1 MINVNNNLKN
11 INDLN
16 NNNNN
21 NNINR
26 LNDNNNNNLNIN
38 TFIGIDVGKFYIDV
52 YNSLT
57 GEYYLKIKNDEQS
70 IKKLITQIK
79 KSFKF
84 YNDKN
89 KTSLNTKHTL
99 VIIDLTG
106 DYEVLC
112 RDTFYNNGFTNI
124 HLADGKKIL
133 YFKKSKKNSILKTDK
148 SDAQILAIYGKE
160 NLYDLINNNNLYTKD
175 INEEDL
181 INLQKIELRIND
193 LKDILVKEKN
203 RYQAPNIPKIIK
215 KDIKSSIE
223 LLEKKIEKLEIEST
237 KIIERNK
244 NLKKK
249 YTILINQK
257 GIGNKTAKTLISFL
271 PELGNKYTNR
281 NTISAITGTAP
292 IPKDSGTIKG
302 YRTTKGTGRTIIKK
316 ALFIIIL
323 SKIREQNS
331 YLYNFY
337 NKLLK
342 KGKKKK
348 VGIIACMRK
357 FIIYLNGI
365 LKKEELAE
373 NM

>member
-21 NNINR
+21 DINNLNNNNNINRLNDSNNDNGINRLNNNNNNDINELNNNDDINR

-79 KSFKF
+79 KSFKI

-89 KTSLNTKHTL
+89 KTTLNTKNSL
-99 VIIDLTG
+99 IIIDLTG

-223 LLEKKIEKLEIEST
+223 LLEKKI
-237 KIIERNK
+237 
-244 NLKKK
+244 
-249 YTILINQK
+249 
-257 GIGNKTAKTLISFL
+257 
-271 PELGNKYTNR
+271 
-281 NTISAITGTAP
+281 
-292 IPKDSGTIKG
+292 
-302 YRTTKGTGRTIIKK
+302 
-316 ALFIIIL
+316 
-323 SKIREQNS
+323 
-331 YLYNFY
+331 
-337 NKLLK
+337 
-342 KGKKKK
+342 
-348 VGIIACMRK
+348 
-357 FIIYLNGI
+357 
-365 LKKEELAE
+365 
-373 NM
+373 

>member
-38 TFIGIDVGKFYIDV
+38 TFIGIDVG
-52 YNSLT
+52 
-57 GEYYLKIKNDEQS
+57 
-70 IKKLITQIK
+70 
-79 KSFKF
+79 KF

-175 INEEDL
+175 IN
-181 INLQKIELRIND
+181 
-193 LKDILVKEKN
+193 
-203 RYQAPNIPKIIK
+203 
-215 KDIKSSIE
+215 
-223 LLEKKIEKLEIEST
+223 
-237 KIIERNK
+237 
-244 NLKKK
+244 
-249 YTILINQK
+249 
-257 GIGNKTAKTLISFL
+257 
-271 PELGNKYTNR
+271 
-281 NTISAITGTAP
+281 
-292 IPKDSGTIKG
+292 
-302 YRTTKGTGRTIIKK
+302 
-316 ALFIIIL
+316 
-323 SKIREQNS
+323 
-331 YLYNFY
+331 
-337 NKLLK
+337 
-342 KGKKKK
+342 
-348 VGIIACMRK
+348 
-357 FIIYLNGI
+357 
-365 LKKEELAE
+365 
-373 NM
+373 